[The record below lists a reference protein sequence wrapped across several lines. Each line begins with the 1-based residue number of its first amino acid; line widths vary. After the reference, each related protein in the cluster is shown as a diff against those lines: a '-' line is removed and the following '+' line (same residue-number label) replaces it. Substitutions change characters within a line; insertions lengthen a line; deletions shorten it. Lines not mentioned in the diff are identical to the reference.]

1 MIQDPGAPFR
11 RNPRQVAEDFNKTDP
26 ALNRP
31 DTMSGVFQ
39 PAFTTEFDTP
49 GMSASE
55 QGAMETLGD
64 VEQQNVQLAEQGVSL
79 ANAAEAARQR
89 MAQRSFGF
97 QDPQSQQ
104 PQQSQ
109 QSGTT
114 SGQMNQA
121 YRPSGNV
128 SPTRQQILQETSRY
142 AGTPYQFGG
151 RTVKGIDCSGLV
163 MSVYNS
169 LGFNIQSHSVSGQA
183 RTIPGA
189 KTAVS
194 NLKPGDLVVWNDNSH
209 IAVYAGNG
217 QIWDA
222 SPSKGTSLR
231 PLWAPQNQVYGI
243 AVRLP
248 GE

>member
-1 MIQDPGAPFR
+1 MSMIQDPGAPFR
-11 RNPRQVAEDFNKTDP
+11 RNPRQIAEDFNQTDP

-31 DTMSGVFQ
+31 DTMSGMFQ
-39 PAFTTEFDTP
+39 PAFSTEMDMP
-49 GMSASE
+49 GMSAAE
-55 QGAMETLGD
+55 QGAVQALGD
-64 VEQQNVQLAEQGVSL
+64 VEQQNVQLAEQEVGL

-89 MAQRSFGF
+89 MMQRSFGT
-97 QDPQSQQ
+97 QAPQAQESGMTSSQV
-104 PQQSQ
+104 
-109 QSGTT
+109 G
-114 SGQMNQA
+114 QA
-121 YRPSGNV
+121 YQPDGNL
-128 SPTRQQILQETSRY
+128 SQPRQQLLRKTSSY
-142 AGTPYQFGG
+142 AGTPYQLGG
-151 RTVKGIDCSGLV
+151 RTAQGIDCSGLV

-169 LGFNIQSHSVSGQA
+169 LGFNVQSHSVSGQA
-183 RTIPGA
+183 RAIPGV

-194 NLKPGDLVVWNDNSH
+194 NLRPGDLVVWNDNSH

-222 SPSKGTSLR
+222 SRSKGTSLR